1 MDAEDA
7 AELDAWLGEQVSQHH
22 ALLWTV
28 LFQRLEETGVA
39 EDLLQ
44 ETFVRAWLHRADG
57 HQIQH
62 PRAWLY
68 RVARRLAEKRL
79 GKDRRSQQAR
89 RTTTLTLVVS
99 NDGDLGA
106 GVLRQDVARL
116 VRRLSVKDRECL
128 LLTSYGVS
136 TADIAAM
143 LRMSPAAVRRS
154 LHRTHRALHKLR
166 DKGAGPA
173 YPEHA
178 GRAWEGLTMNQ
189 EPGEDQFRRDKLVQ
203 LAVRALLPRQGRIP
217 PPPEIDV
224 TNLIALAHQRRSAQ
238 ESTRWLWR
246 LRLWRLRLWRVAVPA
261 VVLVV
266 LLIVGVEVVR
276 SYSVPGPAG
285 PGTTDPVLAD
295 PEQPLPL
302 TAGAGTAPARHQL
315 AAIARHVHSLDQ
327 PAVDQPALDQPV
339 PDQPATA
346 DRYTYVHLRA
356 WWRDDPA
363 TGQDGGAYDRRLW
376 WAADRSGQETRVD
389 PAEPDR
395 PAEVVE
401 YPPGALGVAVPDPA
415 ADRTVL
421 AGQLAEEQPMH
432 EGPQAALRAVVG
444 LYRFHDLSPAQRAAA
459 LAVLAD
465 AELVTHGPVL
475 DRAGRSGVAV
485 SATGG
490 MDGRPVRDTAVIDTA
505 TGRLLS
511 YERVALPAD
520 DRAAAGTVTH
530 YLVFLRSGRVGR
542 LGAEPAD

>member
-1 MDAEDA
+1 VDQEPAED
-7 AELDAWLGEQVSQHH
+7 E
-22 ALLWTV
+22 
-28 LFQRLEETGVA
+28 
-39 EDLLQ
+39 
-44 ETFVRAWLHRADG
+44 
-57 HQIQH
+57 
-62 PRAWLY
+62 
-68 RVARRLAEKRL
+68 
-79 GKDRRSQQAR
+79 
-89 RTTTLTLVVS
+89 
-99 NDGDLGA
+99 
-106 GVLRQDVARL
+106 
-116 VRRLSVKDRECL
+116 
-128 LLTSYGVS
+128 
-136 TADIAAM
+136 
-143 LRMSPAAVRRS
+143 
-154 LHRTHRALHKLR
+154 
-166 DKGAGPA
+166 
-173 YPEHA
+173 
-178 GRAWEGLTMNQ
+178 
-189 EPGEDQFRRDKLVQ
+189 FRRDELVQ

-224 TNLIALAHQRRSAQ
+224 TDLIAAAHQRRSAQ
-238 ESTRWLWR
+238 ESTRWRW
-246 LRLWRLRLWRVAVPA
+246 RLWRPTLWHPQPWRPQLWRVVVPA

-266 LLIVGVEVVR
+266 LLIVGIEAVR
-276 SYSVPGPAG
+276 SYSVPGTAGPDPAVPGTAGPDPAG
-285 PGTTDPVLAD
+285 SDTTDPVLAD

-302 TAGAGTAPARHQL
+302 TAGPGTAPARHQL

-327 PAVDQPALDQPV
+327 PALDQPALDQPV
-339 PDQPATA
+339 PNQPATT

-363 TGQDGGAYDRRLW
+363 TGQDGGAYERRLW

-475 DRAGRSGVAV
+475 DRADRSGVAV
-485 SATGG
+485 SATGE

-530 YLVFLRSGRVGR
+530 YLVFLRSGRVDR